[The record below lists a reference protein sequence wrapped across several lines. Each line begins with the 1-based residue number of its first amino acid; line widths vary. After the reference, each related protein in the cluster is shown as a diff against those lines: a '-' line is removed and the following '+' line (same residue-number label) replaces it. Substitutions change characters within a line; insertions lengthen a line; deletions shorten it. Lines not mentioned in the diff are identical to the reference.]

1 MPPRP
6 QISWQPTFP
15 PPRVTAGTTGARAGP
30 TQAQRPDA
38 TQSGGLP
45 ANTTRGALPLHR
57 APAGARAGPPD
68 ATGATPEA
76 AGAAAGQGPQTAQ
89 AVRASSAPA
98 RKVDIKPFLQGS
110 AEGFCA
116 RKGPSYKNPPRGRG
130 DVPSGVSLGCTA
142 EPVGHTDAQASL
154 LPAQVTADH
163 RASLCLAGGP
173 LPRAVRGPP
182 SPRLPFPCWW
192 PSACLTSKPV
202 SVFLSYLSFWCHFH
216 RYKRHHMVFAFLCL
230 TFFT

>member
-15 PPRVTAGTTGARAGP
+15 PPLVTAGTTGARAGP

-45 ANTTRGALPLHR
+45 ANTSRGALPLHR

-76 AGAAAGQGPQTAQ
+76 AGAAAGQGPQTAR
-89 AVRASSAPA
+89 AVLASSAPA

-142 EPVGHTDAQASL
+142 EPVGHTDAHSLSPSRAGYRRPPGVPVPRRRSFASGGARPTLPSPPVSL
-154 LPAQVTADH
+154 LVAI
-163 RASLCLAGGP
+163 SLLDLKTCECVSIL
-173 LPRAVRGPP
+173 
-182 SPRLPFPCWW
+182 
-192 PSACLTSKPV
+192 SKFLV
-202 SVFLSYLSFWCHFH
+202 SFS
-216 RYKRHHMVFAFLCL
+216 
-230 TFFT
+230 